1 MKITLRLQPKIDS
14 VTSNLSPL
22 WMRFWNQPASWLI
35 PKNHQRRNKMEQKVD
50 NKKKIMKVVIWV
62 IAIVALLGTMHIL
75 VNYFDLFTFLQKL
88 HGG

>member
-1 MKITLRLQPKIDS
+1 
-14 VTSNLSPL
+14 
-22 WMRFWNQPASWLI
+22 
-35 PKNHQRRNKMEQKVD
+35 MEQKID

-75 VNYFDLFTFLQKL
+75 VNYFDVFTFLQKL